1 MTRRYQRVP
10 SEAKSP
16 TKNYQEL
23 LLPTFRDKSFVS
35 FNQGVTGSSPVRLTL
50 FHSTIQLNDTPVHID
65 QSNFKDVDQGATI
78 FLMNGY
84 TLREAAETL
93 GVSIVTVRRYIK
105 SGKLKA
111 RLVPSKFG
119 DSYVID
125 HLPLLNKPLSEDTI
139 STQPL
144 INRIEQLSQ
153 EVGYWKAKAEFLQ
166 ERLLLLEAPKQPPKH
181 KWWQR
186 LIRPWQ

>member
-1 MTRRYQRVP
+1 
-10 SEAKSP
+10 
-16 TKNYQEL
+16 
-23 LLPTFRDKSFVS
+23 
-35 FNQGVTGSSPVRLTL
+35 
-50 FHSTIQLNDTPVHID
+50 
-65 QSNFKDVDQGATI
+65 
-78 FLMNGY
+78 MNGY
-84 TLREAAETL
+84 TLREAAYAL
-93 GVSIVTVRRYIK
+93 GVSMVTVRRYIR

-119 DSYVID
+119 ESYIID
-125 HLPLLNKPLSEDTI
+125 ELPLLNNPLSDNTL

-166 ERLLLLEAPKQPPKH
+166 ERLLLLESPKHTPKQ

-186 LIRPWQ
+186 LFRPWQRTDKA

>member
-1 MTRRYQRVP
+1 M
-10 SEAKSP
+10 
-16 TKNYQEL
+16 
-23 LLPTFRDKSFVS
+23 
-35 FNQGVTGSSPVRLTL
+35 
-50 FHSTIQLNDTPVHID
+50 
-65 QSNFKDVDQGATI
+65 

-84 TLREAAETL
+84 TLREAAEAL
-93 GVSIVTVRRYIK
+93 GVSMVTIRRYIK

-119 DSYVID
+119 ESYIID
-125 HLPLLNKPLSEDTI
+125 DLPLLTKSLSDTTL

-153 EVGYWKAKAEFLQ
+153 EVGYWKAKAEWLQ
-166 ERLLLLEAPKQPPKH
+166 ERLLLLEAPKQTHKQ

-186 LIRPWQ
+186 LFRPWQ

>member
-84 TLREAAETL
+84 TLREAAEAL

-125 HLPLLNKPLSEDTI
+125 DLPLLNKPSSEDMI

-166 ERLLLLEAPKQPPKH
+166 ERLLLLEAPKQTLKH

-186 LIRPWQ
+186 LFRPWQ